1 MISMS
6 RLLWFCSSSS
16 SIFIDISVFEA
27 SDGDSTSWIGF
38 SHLRLLQFGSSLCF
52 VICSVLL
59 VEGLPVIGNFP
70 LFSRRFLQSGE
81 ISSDSVLVS
90 ISLNRIVLSVCGVFV
105 FENCPCLRF
114 SSARGVLGS
123 VSSFDRRAFFFSRKV
138 GLVSVWFL
146 FEELC
151 CNSSFR
157 NSSVSSSISFLLCPS
172 LAR

>member
-16 SIFIDISVFEA
+16 SIFIDIWVFEA

-52 VICSVLL
+52 VIRSVPRL
-59 VEGLPVIGNFP
+59 EGLPIIGIFP
-70 LFSRRFLQSGE
+70 SLCCRCPHSGE
-81 ISSDSVLVS
+81 VGSVSSS
-90 ISLNRIVLSVCGVFV
+90 ISLNRVVLSFRGLFI
-105 FENCPCLRF
+105 FENCPDLRF
-114 SSARGVLGS
+114 SSLGWSLGS
-123 VSSFDRRAFFFSRKV
+123 VSVFDRRAFFFSRKV
-138 GLVSVWFL
+138 DSGSVL
-146 FEELC
+146 FFFDELC

-157 NSSVSSSISFLLCPS
+157 NLSSSSLVSFLLCPS